1 VDILV
6 AVPFAEQISRFFLPP
21 AEPGSY
27 NLHSVCRVHRTRE
40 ENAAGIKRDHIMER
54 PGEKLKRVRERLKLT
69 YRDVEKASQQL
80 ARRRANDEFAIA
92 LSRLADIENK
102 GTVPTIFRLYSLC
115 AIYRLHL
122 EEVLGWY
129 GVPIE
134 LLPAESLLTPLNET
148 HAVEFPPAA
157 RFTVPQPAD
166 AEIDLN
172 STTFLS
178 HVIRRWGKTGLS
190 LLNGWDLGRH
200 RYGFIGL
207 EDWSM
212 YPVLHPG
219 SLVLIDEGKRR
230 IATDGWTHE
239 MDRPIYFLEHRGG
252 YRCGWCTAY
261 EDRILVQP
269 HPSSQQKPGWYA
281 VGEIDVIGQVTGV
294 AMLLEQS
301 KRRHARSGAVPA
313 ASPNP

>member
-1 VDILV
+1 
-6 AVPFAEQISRFFLPP
+6 
-21 AEPGSY
+21 
-27 NLHSVCRVHRTRE
+27 
-40 ENAAGIKRDHIMER
+40 MER

-80 ARRRANDEFAIA
+80 AQRRASDEFAIA

-115 AIYRLHL
+115 AIYRLNW

-129 GVPIE
+129 GVPLE

-166 AEIDLN
+166 SEIDLN

-190 LLNGWDLGRH
+190 FSQRLG
-200 RYGFIGL
+200 
-207 EDWSM
+207 
-212 YPVLHPG
+212 
-219 SLVLIDEGKRR
+219 
-230 IATDGWTHE
+230 
-239 MDRPIYFLEHRGG
+239 
-252 YRCGWCTAY
+252 
-261 EDRILVQP
+261 
-269 HPSSQQKPGWYA
+269 
-281 VGEIDVIGQVTGV
+281 
-294 AMLLEQS
+294 
-301 KRRHARSGAVPA
+301 SGATSLRLYRPGGLVDVPGATSRFAGVDRRRQAANCHRWLDERDGPSDLFPGTPGRLPVRLVHAVRRPDPGAA
-313 ASPNP
+313 ASVIAAEAGLVCCRGD

>member
-1 VDILV
+1 M
-6 AVPFAEQISRFFLPP
+6 
-21 AEPGSY
+21 
-27 NLHSVCRVHRTRE
+27 
-40 ENAAGIKRDHIMER
+40 AGIKRDHIMER

-69 YRDVEKASQQL
+69 YRDVEKASQL
-80 ARRRANDEFAIA
+80 VAARRASDEFAIA

-115 AIYRLHL
+115 AIYRLNL

-129 GVPIE
+129 GVPVE

-157 RFTVPQPAD
+157 RFTVPQPD
-166 AEIDLN
+166 DTEIDLN

-178 HVIRRWGKTGLS
+178 HLIRRWGKTGLS
-190 LLNGWDLGRH
+190 FLNGWDLRQH

-212 YPVLHPG
+212 YPVLRPG
-219 SLVLIDEGKRR
+219 SLVLIDEGRRR
-230 IATDGWTHE
+230 IAADGWTNE
-239 MDRPIYFLEHRGG
+239 MDRPIYFLEHRSG
-252 YRCGWCTAY
+252 YRCGWCTPY
-261 EDRILVQP
+261 EDQILVQP
-269 HPSSQQKPGWYA
+269 HPSSHQKPGWYA

-294 AMLLEQS
+294 AMLLEPS
-301 KRRHARSGAVPA
+301 KRRRARGGATPA

>member
-1 VDILV
+1 
-6 AVPFAEQISRFFLPP
+6 
-21 AEPGSY
+21 
-27 NLHSVCRVHRTRE
+27 
-40 ENAAGIKRDHIMER
+40 MER

-69 YRDVEKASQQL
+69 YRDVEHASQQV
-80 ARRRANDEFAIA
+80 ARRRASDDFAIA

-115 AIYRLHL
+115 AIYRLNF

-129 GVPIE
+129 GVPLE
-134 LLPAESLLTPLNET
+134 LLPAESLRTPLNAT

-157 RFTVPQPAD
+157 RFTVPQPDD
-166 AEIDLN
+166 AAIDLN

-178 HVIRRWGKTGLS
+178 HIIRRWGKTGLS
-190 LLNGWDLGRH
+190 FLNGWDLRQH

-212 YPVLHPG
+212 YPVLRPG
-219 SLVLIDEGKRR
+219 SLVLIDEARHR
-230 IATDGWTHE
+230 IATEGWTSE

-252 YRCGWCTAY
+252 YRCGWCTPY
-261 EDRILVQP
+261 DGQILVQP
-269 HPSSQQKPGWYA
+269 HPSSHQKPGWYA

-301 KRRHARSGAVPA
+301 KRRRARSGAAPA
-313 ASPNP
+313 ESPNP